1 MFDKREKKSK
11 MKASPNQGGK
21 DFMKHVFKKVLFVF
35 LIFAGVLTLAACEN
49 YDPSLDR
56 IAPVISG
63 AVDFEYEIGSDLP
76 DFMDG
81 VSAFDRVDGDVTADL
96 DVDTTELDLNT
107 PGTYDVTYTVT
118 DDSGNTRTKTI
129 TVTVVGEYIP
139 DTTDQDNANLD
150 IAALEW
156 TPGDAFPTS
165 GENGTSFSWTTGNPE
180 VITQRGYVIQPAIG
194 DDPVVVSMDV
204 LAVNGDYQTTF
215 TYDVT
220 VNPRGESVVTD
231 FVNMPFTSTSLEYTV
246 DNVASVPVYF
256 IDGTDIP
263 YVDIETFVTM
273 VDGALDTEIIEFLY
287 EGDVLT
293 VSYTVEYEDYD
304 GTLVEETL
312 SAVIDFAAN
321 TFTVNTFSFFEY
333 YISSTET
340 DFGEGLNYVDA
351 DEVDAE
357 TVTIDLN
364 NYRVDLIMEAGEYL
378 MPVHVANLLFLGGAY
393 YDVYYNGDALVG
405 FDTFSRD
412 DATVINEIKTSSLNG
427 TSPSRAFKEAN
438 YHFLALA
445 LDYFYGLKEERGVET
460 YYEVIAPYADEL
472 IMRTTA
478 RMYETL
484 FAIANGLDDLHT
496 SHAFPGYF
504 AQPTYDI
511 PLTSLSQL
519 GPRVQAFYQG
529 LWAIQD
535 VLEAKFG
542 SLDAIPESRVI
553 DEGKTAIIYLEGFD
567 VETPDAV
574 KRVLDSLPATVENVV
589 IDLAYNTGGNVGAVF
604 RIFGYMTEETF
615 QYHSQNPADNSA
627 VTYYIESDYVAYDYN
642 WFITTSSVTF
652 SAANLMAAM
661 AKEGGIATILGQK
674 SSGGASSIGIVI
686 TPVGTAWII
695 STNNVISTRTG
706 NEVDGYEY
714 LSVEGGVMPDY
725 MMTDVYDDDELITV
739 INTHNNGE

>member
-1 MFDKREKKSK
+1 MRHMFKRI
-11 MKASPNQGGK
+11 A
-21 DFMKHVFKKVLFVF
+21 FIF
-35 LIFAGVLTLAACEN
+35 LITASVLVLAACED

-63 AVDFEYEIGSDLP
+63 VEDFEYVIGSELP
-76 DFMDG
+76 DFLEG
-81 VSAFDRVDGDVTADL
+81 ATAFDRVDGDVTADL
-96 DVDTTELDLNT
+96 SVDTSALDLQT
-107 PGTYDVTYTVT
+107 AGTYDVTYTVT
-118 DDSGNTRTKTI
+118 DESGNTRTKTI

-139 DTTDQDNANLD
+139 DTTDEDNANLD
-150 IAALEW
+150 IAAISW
-156 TPGDAFPTS
+156 NPGDAFPTS
-165 GENGTSFSWTTGNPE
+165 GENGTSFAWTTGDAG
-180 VITQRGYVIQPAIG
+180 VITPRGYVIAPAIG
-194 DDPVVVSMDV
+194 DDPVVVSMQV
-204 LAVNGDYQTTF
+204 SATNGDYQTTF

-220 VNPRGESVVTD
+220 IDPRVESVVTD
-231 FVNMPFTSTSLEYTV
+231 FELLPFTSTSEEYIVADVAEVAVYFV
-246 DNVASVPVYF
+246 DN
-256 IDGTDIP
+256 TDVP
-263 YVDIETFVTM
+263 YVDVETFITM
-273 VDGALDTEIIEFLY
+273 IDGALDTDIIDFTY
-287 EGDVLT
+287 DGDVLT

-304 GTLVEETL
+304 GTMVTEDL

-340 DFGEGLNYVDA
+340 EFGEGLNYVDA

-357 TVTIDLN
+357 SVTIDLN
-364 NYRVDLIMEAGEYL
+364 NYRIDLVIENGEYL
-378 MPVHVANLLFLGGAY
+378 MPVHVANLLFVGGAY

-412 DATVINEIKTSSLNG
+412 DQTVINEIKTSSFNG

-460 YYEVIAPYADEL
+460 YYDVIEPFADEL
-472 IMRTTA
+472 IVRTTA

-529 LWAIQD
+529 LWAVQD
-535 VLEAKFG
+535 LLEAKFG

-553 DEGKTAIIYLEGFD
+553 DDGKTGIIYLEGFD
-567 VETPDAV
+567 VNTPDAV
-574 KRVLDSLPATVENVV
+574 KRVLDSFPATVENVV

-661 AKEGGIATILGQK
+661 AKEGGFATILGQK

-706 NEVDGYEY
+706 NEIDGYVY
-714 LSVEGGVMPDY
+714 TSVEGGVEVDY
-725 MMTDVYDDDELITV
+725 EMTNVYDDDELITV
-739 INTHNNGE
+739 INTHNAGE

>member
-1 MFDKREKKSK
+1 
-11 MKASPNQGGK
+11 
-21 DFMKHVFKKVLFVF
+21 MKHVFKKILFVF

-63 AVDFEYEIGSDLP
+63 AVDFEYEIGTDLP
-76 DFMDG
+76 DFLDG
-81 VSAFDRVDGDVTADL
+81 VEAFDRVDGDVTADL

-118 DDSGNTRTKTI
+118 DGSGNTRTKTI
-129 TVTVVGEYIP
+129 TVTVVGENIP

-194 DDPVVVSMDV
+194 DDPVVVTMDV
-204 LAVNGDYQTTF
+204 TATNGSYQTTF
-215 TYDVT
+215 GYDVT
-220 VNPRGESVVTD
+220 VNPRTESVVTD
-231 FVNMPFTSTSLEYTV
+231 FVNMPFTSTSEEYIV
-246 DNVASVPVYF
+246 QDVASVPVYF
-256 IDGTDIP
+256 VDGTDIP

-304 GTLVEETL
+304 GSLVEETL

-364 NYRVDLIMEAGEYL
+364 NYRVDLVMESGEYL

-412 DATVINEIKTSSLNG
+412 DATVINQIKTSSLNG

-445 LDYFYGLKEERGVET
+445 LDYFYGLKEERGVDT

-535 VLEAKFG
+535 LLEAKFG

-553 DEGKTAIIYLEGFD
+553 DDGKTAIIYLEGFD
-567 VETPDAV
+567 VDTPDAV

-725 MMTDVYDDDELITV
+725 MMTNVYDDDELITV
-739 INTHNNGE
+739 INTHNSGE